1 MVFNRRVEGLVAQ
14 ETIMMQERLYWE
26 YLLPEEKENRIQRVG
41 RDLMPMDS
49 VEQNNSN
56 YEVLFIE
63 DLNTSGLKREPIQN
77 IEKLL
82 EAKKI
87 VYISLRGYSR
97 RLIRTLE
104 LNGFKIKELYW
115 VYRREKSRVFWL
127 IPLLHSGA
135 FFFSSNAILS
145 VMADNALIFKRAA
158 VYILFRIGVLKYFIE
173 NCIVA
178 KKAV

>member
-1 MVFNRRVEGLVAQ
+1 M
-14 ETIMMQERLYWE
+14 TQERLYWK
-26 YLLPEEKENRIQRVG
+26 YLLPEEQENRVLKVG
-41 RDLMPMDS
+41 SDLMPIDS
-49 VEQNNSN
+49 VEQSNSN

-63 DLNTSGLKREPIQN
+63 DFNASGLRRKSLQN

-82 EAKKI
+82 EARKI

-97 RLIRTLE
+97 RLRRTLE

-115 VYRREKSRVFWL
+115 VYRGEKSRAFWL

-145 VMADNALIFKRAA
+145 IMADNSLIFKKAA
-158 VYILFRIGVLKYFIE
+158 VYILFRIGILKYFIE
-173 NCIVA
+173 NCMVA
-178 KKAV
+178 KKAI